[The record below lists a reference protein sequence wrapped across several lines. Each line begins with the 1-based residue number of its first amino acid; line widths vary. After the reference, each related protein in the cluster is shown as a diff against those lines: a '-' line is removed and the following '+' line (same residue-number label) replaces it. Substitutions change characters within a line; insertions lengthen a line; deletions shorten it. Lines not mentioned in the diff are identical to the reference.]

1 MRTNIRFFEEEID
14 LRFLHLGDLHFGK
27 IVNSFSMIE
36 DQQYVLEQVKE
47 YVKTYEP
54 DAVLLAGD
62 IYDRSV
68 PPARAV
74 SLYSQF
80 LRDVLMELKTPVLA
94 VAGNHD
100 GADLISFGHELF
112 EAAHYYVA
120 GRYTKEMKKVV
131 LHDEHGP
138 VNVYLL
144 PFADYAVVREAH
156 QDETIKSLDEAMRVT
171 LESNPINK
179 EERNVLVTHAFVVG
193 GEDPQESDSE
203 KKLVVGGKESVSA
216 THFEPFDYVALGHLH
231 RTQKVGSDKIRYS
244 GSLLKYSFS
253 EENYQKSVTMID
265 LSGTGELTC
274 ELLPLTP
281 RRDLR
286 TLTGQLDD
294 LLNQPGSE
302 DYLRV
307 ILTDKGELLE
317 PMAKLRQVYPNVMI
331 LDLLENNSDFKGSGL
346 TKKARE
352 QKTPEQLFAD
362 FYEHHK
368 GETIHEEGA
377 QLITQL
383 IQQLRGEC

>member
-1 MRTNIRFFEEEID
+1 MRTNIRFFEEEIG

-47 YVKTYEP
+47 YVKKYKP

-120 GRYTKEMKKVV
+120 GRYTKETKKVV
-131 LHDEHGP
+131 LQDEHGP

-203 KKLVVGGKESVSA
+203 KKLVVGGKN
-216 THFEPFDYVALGHLH
+216 L
-231 RTQKVGSDKIRYS
+231 QKYWSIS
-244 GSLLKYSFS
+244 
-253 EENYQKSVTMID
+253 
-265 LSGTGELTC
+265 
-274 ELLPLTP
+274 
-281 RRDLR
+281 
-286 TLTGQLDD
+286 
-294 LLNQPGSE
+294 
-302 DYLRV
+302 
-307 ILTDKGELLE
+307 
-317 PMAKLRQVYPNVMI
+317 
-331 LDLLENNSDFKGSGL
+331 
-346 TKKARE
+346 
-352 QKTPEQLFAD
+352 
-362 FYEHHK
+362 
-368 GETIHEEGA
+368 
-377 QLITQL
+377 
-383 IQQLRGEC
+383 